1 MTGDILV
8 AEDLPHPIPIVGRNF
23 PSSISYNTVVKSN
36 PGSAVTANQ
45 REEEIL

>member
-23 PSSISYNTVVKSN
+23 PSSISYNPVVKSN
-36 PGSAVTANQ
+36 LGSPVTANLRGEQ
-45 REEEIL
+45 IL